1 MTARRSRAAVLA
13 ATAFLILA
21 ALAWR
26 PSLSALGRFL
36 VKTDLPLHADIAV
49 VLAGDYSGNRIRK
62 AAELV
67 KQGYAPKVLV
77 SGPSGFYGEHESDAA
92 IRFITRQGFPAA
104 WFIPFPND
112 SHSTREEARAVAAK
126 LRELGL
132 VSADIVTSNY
142 HPRRARTDYAE
153 EAPGLEFSMI
163 AAPDQY
169 FTPDGWWK
177 TREGRKTFLL
187 EWLKTLASWAH
198 L

>member
-67 KQGYAPKVLV
+67 KQGYAPRVLV

-92 IRFITRQGFPAA
+92 IRFITRQGYPAA

-132 VSADIVTSNY
+132 VRADIVTSNY
-142 HPRRARTDYAE
+142 HTRRARTDYAE

>member
-26 PSLSALGRFL
+26 PSLSTLGRFL

-92 IRFITRQGFPAA
+92 IRFITRQGYPAA

-132 VSADIVTSNY
+132 VRADIVTSNY
-142 HPRRARTDYAE
+142 HTRRARTDYAE

>member
-26 PSLSALGRFL
+26 PSLSTLGRFL

-92 IRFITRQGFPAA
+92 IRFITRQGYPGA

-142 HPRRARTDYAE
+142 HTRRARTDYAE

>member
-26 PSLSALGRFL
+26 PSLSTLGRFL

-92 IRFITRQGFPAA
+92 IRFITRQGYPAA
-104 WFIPFPND
+104 RFIPFPND

-132 VSADIVTSNY
+132 VRADIVTSNY
-142 HPRRARTDYAE
+142 HTRRARTDYAE

-169 FTPDGWWK
+169 FTPDGWGK

>member
-92 IRFITRQGFPAA
+92 IRFITRQGYPAA

-132 VSADIVTSNY
+132 VRADIVTSNY
-142 HPRRARTDYAE
+142 HTRRARTDYAE

>member
-26 PSLSALGRFL
+26 PSLSTLGRFL

-92 IRFITRQGFPAA
+92 IRFITRQGYPGA

-132 VSADIVTSNY
+132 VRADIVTSNY
-142 HPRRARTDYAE
+142 HTRRARTDYAE